1 MRWNGGIVCCGVGF
15 GIFDFSGQTS
25 QKIRLYAMMKL
36 LQQNAFDC

>member
-1 MRWNGGIVCCGVGF
+1 VGVGF

-25 QKIRLYAMMKL
+25 QKIRLSTSYAMMKL